1 MAKFVF
7 AYTGGGGMAQT
18 EAEMQATMAHWGGFL
33 GGIGAALIDGG
44 NPFGES
50 ATVSAG
56 GTAVSPGSSGLGG
69 YSIVEADSLAAAIAL
84 TAGCPVFSSG
94 GNVDVYAAIPM

>member
-7 AYTGGGGMAQT
+7 AYTGGAGMAQT
-18 EAEMQATMAHWGGFL
+18 DEEMQATMAQWGQFL

-44 NPFGES
+44 NPFAES

-56 GTAVSPGSSGLGG
+56 GAVVSAGASGLGG
-69 YSIVEADSLAAAIAL
+69 YSIIEADSLDAAVAL
-84 TAGCPVFSSG
+84 TKGCPNLTSG
-94 GNVDVYAAIPM
+94 GNVEVYAAIPM